1 MKINNSSEFYVSMT
15 KTILKMSLNFVIVIL
30 MIDIVIIVTIYFD
43 FKILNAHQ
51 THILQMVEF
60 GL

>member
-51 THILQMVEF
+51 THIL
-60 GL
+60 